1 MSSKSNKTVV
11 QKYGGS
17 SLKNITAIKKIAEKI
32 IKNHSEG
39 FKIIVVVSA
48 MGKTTDQLLHQTNK
62 IIKNKS
68 TNKHNRDIDL
78 LLSTGEIVSAT
89 LLSMAINSR
98 ESGVTSISLTGTQA
112 GIKTNLNH
120 GSARISKVEISR
132 IKKELNSNKIVIV
145 AGFQGISQ
153 TEDITTL
160 GRGGSDT
167 TAVALAAAL
176 KASSCEI
183 YTDVDGIFTADPNI
197 VKNAKLI
204 THLSFEEMLEMASL
218 GAKMH
223 PRSIELG
230 AIYNIPIS
238 VKHSEKLNKGTIIKS
253 GTKKMEIREV
263 VTGIPTERKISKITI
278 NDLDDTPGVAANI
291 FMPLANQGINVDVI
305 VQSAGNKG
313 KTNLSFTL
321 SENHLNQAI
330 ELLNTSNQIN
340 SKNISSEKGLAK
352 ISIVGTGIQNQ
363 PGYAAKMFKNL
374 ADATVNIEMITTSEI
389 RITCIIK
396 DSDIEKAAQVLHK
409 EFFG

>member
-48 MGKTTDQLLHQTNK
+48 MGKTTDQLLHQANK

-340 SKNISSEKGLAK
+340 
-352 ISIVGTGIQNQ
+352 
-363 PGYAAKMFKNL
+363 
-374 ADATVNIEMITTSEI
+374 
-389 RITCIIK
+389 
-396 DSDIEKAAQVLHK
+396 
-409 EFFG
+409 

>member
-1 MSSKSNKTVV
+1 MSSLSNKTVV

-17 SLKNITAIKKIAEKI
+17 SLKNVTAIKKIAEKI
-32 IKNHSEG
+32 IKTHSEG
-39 FKIIVVVSA
+39 FNVVVVVSA
-48 MGKTTDQLLHQTNK
+48 MGKTTDQLLYQATK
-62 IIKNKS
+62 IIKNIS
-68 TNKHNRDIDL
+68 SKHNRDIDM

-89 LLSMAINSR
+89 LLSMAINSNKL
-98 ESGVTSISLTGTQA
+98 GVNSISLTGPQA

-120 GSARISKVEISR
+120 GSARISKIEISR
-132 IKKELNSNKIVIV
+132 LKKELSSKKIVIV
-145 AGFQGISQ
+145 AGFQGVSQ
-153 TEDITTL
+153 TKDITTL

-183 YTDVDGIFTADPNI
+183 YTDVEGIFTADPNI

-204 THLSFEEMLEMASL
+204 HYLSFEEMLEMASL

-223 PRSIELG
+223 PRSIELA

-238 VKHSEKLNKGTIIKS
+238 VKHSSKISKGTIIKS
-253 GTKKMEIREV
+253 GIKKMEIREV

-278 NDLDDTPGVAANI
+278 NDLDDTPGVAASI
-291 FMPLANQGINVDVI
+291 FMPLANQGINIDVI
-305 VQSAGNKG
+305 VQSAGNNG

-330 ELLNTSNQIN
+330 EILNDSNKIN
-340 SKNISSEKGLAK
+340 SKNINSEQGLAK

-363 PGYAAKMFKNL
+363 PGYAARMFKNL
-374 ADATVNIEMITTSEI
+374 AGA
-389 RITCIIK
+389 
-396 DSDIEKAAQVLHK
+396 
-409 EFFG
+409 FFG

>member
-1 MSSKSNKTVV
+1 MSSLSNKTVV

-17 SLKNITAIKKIAEKI
+17 SIKNVTAIKKIAEKI
-32 IKNHSEG
+32 IKTHSEG
-39 FKIIVVVSA
+39 FNVVVVVSA
-48 MGKTTDQLLHQTNK
+48 MGKTTDQLLYQATK
-62 IIKNKS
+62 IIKNIS
-68 TNKHNRDIDL
+68 SKHNRDIDM

-89 LLSMAINSR
+89 LLSMAINSNKL
-98 ESGVTSISLTGTQA
+98 GVNSISLTGPQA

-120 GSARISKVEISR
+120 GSARISKIEISR
-132 IKKELNSNKIVIV
+132 LKKELSSKKIVIV
-145 AGFQGISQ
+145 AGFQGVSQ
-153 TEDITTL
+153 TKDITTL

-183 YTDVDGIFTADPNI
+183 YTDVEGIFTADPNI

-204 THLSFEEMLEMASL
+204 HYLSFEEMLEMASL

-223 PRSIELG
+223 PRSIELA

-238 VKHSEKLNKGTIIKS
+238 VKHSSKISKGTIIKS
-253 GTKKMEIREV
+253 GIKKMEIREV

-278 NDLDDTPGVAANI
+278 NDLDDTPGVAASI
-291 FMPLANQGINVDVI
+291 FMPLANQGINIDVI
-305 VQSAGNKG
+305 VQSAGNNG

-330 ELLNTSNQIN
+330 EILNDSNKIN
-340 SKNISSEKGLAK
+340 SKNINSEQGIAK

-363 PGYAAKMFKNL
+363 PGYAARMFKNL
-374 ADATVNIEMITTSEI
+374 AGAKVNIEMITTSEI

-396 DSDIEKAAQVLHK
+396 DSDIEKATNTLHK